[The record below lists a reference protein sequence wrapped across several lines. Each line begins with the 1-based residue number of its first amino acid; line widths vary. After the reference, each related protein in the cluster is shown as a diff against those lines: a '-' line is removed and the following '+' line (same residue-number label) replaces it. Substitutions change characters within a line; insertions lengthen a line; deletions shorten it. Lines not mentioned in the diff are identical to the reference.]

1 MSPIIQTEADRL
13 ISLVDTKGKIT
24 AKEAS
29 KILGIKERQIEE
41 WADFLEKHGILN
53 LKLNF
58 FNLKLIS
65 KKYKDDLVAKK

>member
-1 MSPIIQTEADRL
+1 MSPIIQTDADRL

-24 AKEAS
+24 AKEAA
-29 KILGIKERQIEE
+29 KILGIKESQIEE

-65 KKYKDDLVAKK
+65 NKNKG

>member
-1 MSPIIQTEADRL
+1 MSPIIQTEADKL

-24 AKEAS
+24 AKEAA
-29 KILGIKERQIEE
+29 KVLGLKERQVEE
-41 WADFLEKHGILN
+41 WADFLEKHGIIK

-65 KKYKDDLVAKK
+65 KGDQNGKTG

>member
-65 KKYKDDLVAKK
+65 KKGEGIKNG

>member
-1 MSPIIQTEADRL
+1 MSPIIQTEADKL
-13 ISLVDTKGKIT
+13 ISLVDTKGKIS

-29 KILGIKERQIEE
+29 KILGLKERQVEE

-65 KKYKDDLVAKK
+65 KKKKP

>member
-1 MSPIIQTEADRL
+1 MTPIIQTEADKL
-13 ISLVDTKGKIT
+13 ISLVDSKGKIT

-29 KILGIKERQIEE
+29 KILGIKERQVEE

-65 KKYKDDLVAKK
+65 NKNKT

>member
-1 MSPIIQTEADRL
+1 MSPIIQTEADKL
-13 ISLVDTKGKIT
+13 ISLVDTKGKIS

-29 KILGIKERQIEE
+29 KILGLKERQVEE
-41 WADFLEKHGILN
+41 WADFLEKHGIIK

-65 KKYKDDLVAKK
+65 KDNKGK

>member
-1 MSPIIQTEADRL
+1 MNI

-29 KILGIKERQIEE
+29 NILGIKERQVEE

-65 KKYKDDLVAKK
+65 KKKNT

>member
-1 MSPIIQTEADRL
+1 MSPIIQTDADRL

-65 KKYKDDLVAKK
+65 KKEHN

>member
-1 MSPIIQTEADRL
+1 MSPIIQTEADKL

-24 AKEAS
+24 AKEAA
-29 KILGIKERQIEE
+29 KVLGLKERQIEE
-41 WADFLEKHGILN
+41 WADFLEKHGIIN

-65 KKYKDDLVAKK
+65 KTKKE

>member
-29 KILGIKERQIEE
+29 KVLGLKERQVEE
-41 WADFLEKHGILN
+41 WADFLEKQGILN

-65 KKYKDDLVAKK
+65 KKGQK

>member
-13 ISLVDTKGKIT
+13 ISLVDTKGKIS
-24 AKEAS
+24 AKEAA
-29 KILGIKERQIEE
+29 KILGIKEKQIEE

-65 KKYKDDLVAKK
+65 NKTKAAK

>member
-13 ISLVDTKGKIT
+13 ISLVDSKGTIS

-29 KILGIKERQIEE
+29 KVLGLKERQVEE

-58 FNLKLIS
+58 FNLKLVS
-65 KKYKDDLVAKK
+65 KKQSGAK